1 MKEHREIKNIIA
13 METLDRTKNIGWLIE
28 LIDKYSEKMYISNLT
43 VDKINLIPS
52 VKCILLLNMLYLLTS
67 ETPDWKI
74 IMLATEKENYQIKPN
89 QVYPRIKKKLL
100 CRIQRTY
107 VCLCRDGCRSRNK
120 ANHFDWKWKY
130 SNKYKKYSM

>member
-1 MKEHREIKNIIA
+1 
-13 METLDRTKNIGWLIE
+13 
-28 LIDKYSEKMYISNLT
+28 MYISNLT

-89 QVYPRIKKKLL
+89 PVYPRIKKNCYAGSNVLMYVLVEMDAEAETKLITL
-100 CRIQRTY
+100 IENENTATNTKNIACKNIKKVEIKKY
-107 VCLCRDGCRSRNK
+107 EEHLSRNVIQSK
-120 ANHFDWKWKY
+120 LEMIK
-130 SNKYKKYSM
+130 